1 MNSANSEIS
10 NAIREAQ
17 SDRTTVLRY
26 VCLVCKEY
34 LSEWDVE
41 AGGRFAWNA
50 STSTGPNTSRFNE
63 TTWICSVL
71 FWHFGGGPC
80 DETLLSSG
88 ESASTVWCHSH

>member
-34 LSEWDVE
+34 LSDWDVE
-41 AGGRFAWNA
+41 SGRA
-50 STSTGPNTSRFNE
+50 
-63 TTWICSVL
+63 ICL
-71 FWHFGGGPC
+71 ECKHKYWPEYEPFQRDNMDMFCPLLAFWRR
-80 DETLLSSG
+80 SMR
-88 ESASTVWCHSH
+88 